1 MARPHLRLSTEFGAV
16 IIDPS
21 EDDIVDVMAALKPG
35 DGPAF
40 AILAEDQDY
49 GDYVQA
55 AGGPD
60 PETGQPRYCIERRRY
75 ERDDRGVIVS
85 PDRYDHFAACIRDEA
100 RPLGRTYITTN
111 GFQVNVRTDEVLL
124 LEDAIDVF
132 NQFVESRDLPKQFT
146 WRSNRA
152 DVDRIGEI
160 GRQ

>member
-1 MARPHLRLSTEFGAV
+1 MARPILHLSTELGAV
-16 IIDPS
+16 IIGPS
-21 EDDIVDVMAALKPG
+21 ESDIVDVLEVLKPG
-35 DGPAF
+35 EGSAF
-40 AILAEDQDY
+40 AVLAEEQDY

-75 ERDDRGVIVS
+75 ERDDRGAIVS
-85 PDRYDHFAACIRDEA
+85 PDRYDHFAACVLDEE
-100 RPLGRTYITTN
+100 RPVGRTYITTN
-111 GFQVNVRTDEVLL
+111 GFQVNVMTDEVLL

-132 NQFVESRDLPKQFT
+132 KQFMESRDLPRQFT

-152 DVDRIGEI
+152 DVDRIGET